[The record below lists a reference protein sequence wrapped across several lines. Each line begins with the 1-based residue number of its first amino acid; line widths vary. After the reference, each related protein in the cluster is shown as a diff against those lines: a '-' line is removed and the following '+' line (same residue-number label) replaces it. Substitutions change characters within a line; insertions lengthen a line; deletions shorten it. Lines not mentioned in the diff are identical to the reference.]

1 MELTV
6 LIEDKSFEQG
16 RDRVRILS
24 NIEFVVRPGAIVG
37 LFGPSGCGK
46 STLLRI
52 TAGLDR
58 DFSGRAMLGSEEITR
73 PTRSVGFVVQSPVC
87 YEWLTVADNLAFGLK
102 YAPQRRGAILPHFW
116 SSKVYDEYAQEEL
129 RRIARMVGLS
139 EADLRKRPS
148 DISGGMRQRMAFGRA
163 LLTSPHVLLLD
174 EPFSSLD
181 FESRQSLQDT
191 VLRVREEL
199 GTSFLCVSHDPEEIL
214 FLCNEVLILRGQPAT
229 VIHRFTPSV
238 PHYGREEAR
247 YTQDFQNAK
256 RELQQWLN
264 LPIRE
269 RTTTII
275 AR

>member
-1 MELTV
+1 
-6 LIEDKSFEQG
+6 
-16 RDRVRILS
+16 
-24 NIEFVVRPGAIVG
+24 
-37 LFGPSGCGK
+37 
-46 STLLRI
+46 
-52 TAGLDR
+52 
-58 DFSGRAMLGSEEITR
+58 
-73 PTRSVGFVVQSPVC
+73 
-87 YEWLTVADNLAFGLK
+87 
-102 YAPQRRGAILPHFW
+102 
-116 SSKVYDEYAQEEL
+116 
-129 RRIARMVGLS
+129 MVGLS